1 MRRTAHLLAGI
12 ALLSGCGGEP
22 AATETA
28 VDLQSPA
35 AQASAAEHR
44 DVAALR
50 AATVKFHDIETAKH
64 AGWNTQFP
72 AGCFTSPTGAMG
84 YHWIKN
90 DNVGRLKVTEPQLV
104 LFEPQK
110 DGKMKLVGVEFIL
123 PGQPTDTPP
132 VLFGQTFGYNSTF
145 GVWALHVW
153 AWRHNP
159 LGLYANW
166 NPTVTCQFAAS
177 IATMTHHH

>member
-12 ALLSGCGGEP
+12 ALLTGCGGQP

-28 VDLQSPA
+28 ADFQPPRSE
-35 AQASAAEHR
+35 ASAAEHR

-50 AATVKFHDIETAKH
+50 AATVKFHHIEVANS
-64 AGWNTQFP
+64 AGWDTQFP
-72 AGCFTSPTGAMG
+72 AGCFTSPMGAMG

-90 DNVGRLKVTEPQLV
+90 KNVGTLKVTEPQLV
-104 LFEPQK
+104 LYEPQEN
-110 DGKMKLVGVEFIL
+110 GTMKLVGVEFIL

-132 VLFGQTFGYNSTF
+132 VLFGQTFQYNTTF

-153 AWRHNP
+153 AWRNNP

-166 NPTVTCQFAAS
+166 NPTVTCKFATTVA
-177 IATMTHHH
+177 AMAHH